1 MIAAG
6 RGDGLRTLQPCKDLT
21 VCATGLV
28 EQAELSARVTF
39 GPDHKQPTAV
49 LSSLL
54 TIPADQ
60 EQQSI
65 LQDVQYWRYSSPHKR
80 WSVGR

>member
-6 RGDGLRTLQPCKDLT
+6 RGDGLRRLQPCKDLT

-28 EQAELSARVTF
+28 EQAELSARVPF
-39 GPDHKQPTAV
+39 GPEHKQPTAV

-54 TIPADQ
+54 TIPADNRAPDD
-60 EQQSI
+60 SA
-65 LQDVQYWRYSSPHKR
+65 
-80 WSVGR
+80 GRAALAQFP